1 MKNNAM
7 FTLTFISMVM
17 VGMTPV
23 FVQASGLHEHE
34 HEHEHQM
41 SEKEMHQHDNEGSA
55 VGKPAAEAD
64 ATKTINVVAKDSM
77 RYAFSPVPDIKSGD
91 IVTFIVTN
99 EGQIPHEFSIGD
111 KREQDAHRKMMQK
124 MPNMVHE
131 DGNTITV
138 KPGETKKLTW
148 NFNGNLKGLSEVV
161 FACNVPG
168 HFEAGMFHK
177 MTISQQGEMTQQKN
191 VKQEKTKHHDMGS
204 HHH

>member
-1 MKNNAM
+1 MKNKIII
-7 FTLTFISMVM
+7 TLTLISMV
-17 VGMTPV
+17 VAGSV
-23 FVQASGLHEHE
+23 SVSVQASGSHT
-34 HEHEHQM
+34 
-41 SEKEMHQHDNEGSA
+41 HDNEGGVGDEESA

-64 ATKTINVVAKDSM
+64 STKTIQVVTKDSM
-77 RYAFSPVPDIKSGD
+77 RYEFSPVPDIKAGD

-131 DGNTITV
+131 DGNTTTV

-148 NFNGNLKGLSEVV
+148 NFSGTVKGLSEVV

-177 MTISQQGEMTQQKN
+177 MTIGQQSVMTQQEN
-191 VKQEKTKHHDMGS
+191 VKQGKTKHHDMGS
-204 HHH
+204 HHHQ